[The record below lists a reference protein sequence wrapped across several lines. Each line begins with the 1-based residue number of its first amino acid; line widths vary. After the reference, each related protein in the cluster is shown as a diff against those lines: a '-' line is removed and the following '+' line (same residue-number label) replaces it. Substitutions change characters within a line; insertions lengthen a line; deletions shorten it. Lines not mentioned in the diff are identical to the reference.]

1 MVVLRVTMIMEIIY
15 TTLMMHWIYEYKE
28 FDEDQGDYDK
38 KPAAKKVPG
47 GEFCPKKES
56 LGILRQFLN
65 KQTSLKPPLL
75 FAQTKEQEVTY
86 SHSNDDD
93 DSILEEETGG
103 QYDEDEL
110 FQDDKEDMMEDLS
123 YYCSIARVGVGQ
135 KLSVGGPSKPDTS
148 NMTESESSMVL
159 KEWMVAW
166 KAYADVVQCEC
177 RKSLGT
183 NTSSNFT
190 YSGVLN
196 DRLHIMTE
204 VESSPLLAV
213 NHTFSEKELLL
224 I

>member
-28 FDEDQGDYDK
+28 FDKDQGDYDK

-75 FAQTKEQEVTY
+75 FAQTKEQQVTY

-103 QYDEDEL
+103 
-110 FQDDKEDMMEDLS
+110 
-123 YYCSIARVGVGQ
+123 
-135 KLSVGGPSKPDTS
+135 
-148 NMTESESSMVL
+148 
-159 KEWMVAW
+159 
-166 KAYADVVQCEC
+166 
-177 RKSLGT
+177 
-183 NTSSNFT
+183 
-190 YSGVLN
+190 
-196 DRLHIMTE
+196 
-204 VESSPLLAV
+204 
-213 NHTFSEKELLL
+213 
-224 I
+224 